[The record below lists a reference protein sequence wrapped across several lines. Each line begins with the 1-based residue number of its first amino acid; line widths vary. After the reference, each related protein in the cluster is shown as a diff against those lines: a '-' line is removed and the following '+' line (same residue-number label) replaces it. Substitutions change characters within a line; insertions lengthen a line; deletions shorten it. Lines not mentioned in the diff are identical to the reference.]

1 METCGKWWKMMENDK
16 MIEWNFRVDSRH
28 PLQFSMVSRIYFQWC
43 QFCQPKVETQASNC
57 SRHLWLQL
65 YFCTQ
70 DYNRLHESLN
80 LNQDLQYTF
89 QTVMGGSKLR
99 WKSES
104 HGITLAWENH
114 FASPRHQQRAR
125 SWRSLVAAENLRSKW
140 FYGTMVTGA
149 MHRSI
154 CLWHVS
160 LPSKH
165 PPEFPAKGQT
175 MLCLA
180 KSSSNSQW
188 NLTNHQSSALIEVNC
203 FIQSKWNFLEK
214 RTKMVRYIQM
224 FQILWMF
231 FNISFTTQF
240 ELGIIPVVIQYTT
253 P

>member
-1 METCGKWWKMMENDK
+1 MENDEMMK

-114 FASPRHQQRAR
+114 FASPRHQQRAG

-160 LPSKH
+160 LPSKQ
-165 PPEFPAKGQT
+165 ASTRISSKG
-175 MLCLA
+175 A
-180 KSSSNSQW
+180 N
-188 NLTNHQSSALIEVNC
+188 NALP
-203 FIQSKWNFLEK
+203 S
-214 RTKMVRYIQM
+214 
-224 FQILWMF
+224 
-231 FNISFTTQF
+231 
-240 ELGIIPVVIQYTT
+240 
-253 P
+253 